1 VENPKNGEIMGV
13 VAEGDK
19 ADIDAAVAVAQ
30 QAFGQWSEFSGR
42 ERGDI
47 MESAAQILHRRLPEF
62 VAIEVEQIGRPCR
75 GMAAQLA
82 RAPGWFSYF
91 GRGRAPMKIPFL
103 CSAGAISI
111 TPGAFLS
118 GWWAF

>member
-30 QAFGQWSEFSGR
+30 QAFGQWGEFSGR

-47 MESAAQILHRRLPEF
+47 IASAACRRDPVRRLCW
-62 VAIEVEQIGRPCR
+62 QRPDLS
-75 GMAAQLA
+75 A
-82 RAPGWFSYF
+82 
-91 GRGRAPMKIPFL
+91 GRAPARA
-103 CSAGAISI
+103 S
-111 TPGAFLS
+111 
-118 GWWAF
+118 